1 MVHCKTLQH
10 TGRVFEFVTHI
21 LCECRNIMS
30 IVRTCLFSVCVVIQ
44 CVRHTLAQSD
54 NCKFINNWRPFF
66 KNVLLKPFT
75 EKGAQFTNEVWPM
88 QDKADENP
96 AGPFSIISVQLT
108 CWFRNYH
115 NFERKERK
123 LPPCSLAPGTRHHRD
138 QYHLD
143 FHHDE
148 IATMVKPDEKMR
160 WCCKNADWYHHDAK
174 MQKCWLLSPWCI
186 FMLIFIND
194 DRDRWC

>member
-1 MVHCKTLQH
+1 
-10 TGRVFEFVTHI
+10 
-21 LCECRNIMS
+21 MS

-108 CWFRNYH
+108 CWFRNHH

-123 LPPCSLAPGTRHHRD
+123 LPPCSLAPPWPISSRFSSRWDCNHGETRRED
-138 QYHLD
+138 ALMLQKCRL
-143 FHHDE
+143 
-148 IATMVKPDEKMR
+148 ISP
-160 WCCKNADWYHHDAK
+160 WCKNAK
-174 MQKCWLLSPWCI
+174 
-186 FMLIFIND
+186 MLIVITMMHFHAD
-194 DRDRWC
+194 FYQWRSRSMMLML